1 MHSHSTSVSHHALI
15 ILSSIK
21 KGKRKR
27 QVKSSHKRNIHKDFS
42 ANAKL
47 ASAEPHNDS
56 QGSNKLIQRGKYV
69 HSHNK
74 TLSKRSQST
83 LGQFPQRHSRKNTS
97 QDFDRKQAERIQ
109 GRIGVGLGLGASA
122 LFTTNTQDHD
132 TKKQKTSQVTKD
144 ARTKTLPQR
153 HLRKWQALA
162 PQSHTVARKGQ
173 INLSK
178 KGKTCTATTRRSR
191 RALVILSSTSRRLL
205 VGQVNRKAP
214 PMSSQKLP
222 KMEGQTDKQSQRDPP
237 NKK

>member
-1 MHSHSTSVSHHALI
+1 M
-15 ILSSIK
+15 
-21 KGKRKR
+21 
-27 QVKSSHKRNIHKDFS
+27 
-42 ANAKL
+42 
-47 ASAEPHNDS
+47 
-56 QGSNKLIQRGKYV
+56 

-122 LFTTNTQDHD
+122 LFTTNTQDHN

-191 RALVILSSTSRRLL
+191 HPLIDFSSTSRRPSQPQSSTD
-205 VGQVNRKAP
+205 VIAKITKNGRSNRQTISKGSP
-214 PMSSQKLP
+214 KQKIN
-222 KMEGQTDKQSQRDPP
+222 EHT
-237 NKK
+237 KK